1 MKRDGGL
8 RLCVDYQAL
17 NKAQEYLSP
26 NLNQVGRRPQNRGPD
41 TESCRSGRRMQQL
54 LYYDT
59 MTPSGGDKL
68 LAEQRR
74 SKRGMTLPE
83 MPE

>member
-1 MKRDGGL
+1 MKQDGEL
-8 RLCVDYQAL
+8 RLYVDYRAL

-26 NLNQVGRRPQNRGPD
+26 NPDQVGRRPQNCSPD
-41 TESCRSGRRMQQL
+41 TESCRSGRRMQHL
-54 LYYDT
+54 LYYNT

-83 MPE
+83 MTE